1 MRAVIVV
8 SYDYGGMEYSGNVFG
23 FRSYLCHHRVGSNA
37 VPTVDHDRELS
48 SHHLVTIETNLQIH
62 ISWQNSSRPRD
73 NLHIYKTSILLYQ
86 HYF

>member
-37 VPTVDHDRELS
+37 VGTVDHDRELPPLG
-48 SHHLVTIETNLQIH
+48 HN
-62 ISWQNSSRPRD
+62 
-73 NLHIYKTSILLYQ
+73 
-86 HYF
+86 